1 MQEIFLPIKVV
12 RYLQENGHLNVK
24 WHWNRLIIL
33 KHVQKCLGDDW
44 FTCTAIKNY
53 KWQLTRAEIRSTV
66 GLTGSHPPG
75 IQKKNKDPSRL
86 LLVSCGTRLT
96 SAKQEISLIIF
107 RFPASVI
114 PIAFRRRCGC
124 QQKSLSIIQHR
135 VKRQRGR
142 IQPISFVITLY
153 YSL

>member
-12 RYLQENGHLNVK
+12 RYWQENGHLNVK

-86 LLVSCGTRLT
+86 LLVSCGTRLASALQ
-96 SAKQEISLIIF
+96 SAKQEISLIISI
-107 RFPASVI
+107 FPASVI

-124 QQKSLSIIQHR
+124 QQKSLSID
-135 VKRQRGR
+135 
-142 IQPISFVITLY
+142 PAPC
-153 YSL
+153 